1 MKKPVYYRWTDYN
14 LDLLPNA
21 YLREQERGVT
31 DASDWTER
39 TGYSPGFP
47 AWNLLYYALL
57 CSLKPDS
64 FNLIV
69 ETGTNI
75 GTSTIILAQALKDS
89 GRDGLVR
96 TVEIE
101 PPNYEK
107 AKLNAEKAGVAD
119 RIEFH
124 LGNSLDVLPSI
135 ANQPVQVAF
144 LDGNHLHDH
153 VIQEFETVLPFL
165 KPDSLVIFDNTYEIA
180 DVGEDPRVNG
190 ALKSI
195 QKRHGGNLVNFPI
208 ASWYTPGFA
217 IWQKTPL

>member
-1 MKKPVYYRWTDYN
+1 M
-14 LDLLPNA
+14 
-21 YLREQERGVT
+21 
-31 DASDWTER
+31 
-39 TGYSPGFP
+39 
-47 AWNLLYYALL
+47 
-57 CSLKPDS
+57 
-64 FNLIV
+64 
-69 ETGTNI
+69 
-75 GTSTIILAQALKDS
+75 
-89 GRDGLVR
+89 VR

-119 RIEFH
+119 RIEFY
-124 LGNSLDVLPSI
+124 LGNSLEVLPSI